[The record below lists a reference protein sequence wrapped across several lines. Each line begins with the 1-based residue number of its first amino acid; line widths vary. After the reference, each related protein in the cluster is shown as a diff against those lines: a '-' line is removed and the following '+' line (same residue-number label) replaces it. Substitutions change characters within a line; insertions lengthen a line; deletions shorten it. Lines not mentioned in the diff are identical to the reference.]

1 MMQVYD
7 IAIVGGGIAGVAAA
21 VQTARMGMKTVLI
34 EKTALVGGLATG
46 GLINVFLPLCDGNG
60 HQVSFGLAEEMLRRS
75 LKYGPGEIP
84 PRWRDE
90 RDAAE
95 RKRFISVFSPAS
107 LVLALDE
114 LLEEAGVTVYLDTLV
129 CAAKTA
135 GNRLTGVAVENESG
149 RFTLRARQFIDASG
163 SAVLGRRLGL
173 PVTAG
178 ENYFSLWALE
188 CVRGKIEM
196 NIGAVYGNGAATGK
210 FSDAALAESGWSRQR
225 LAEQKQTGIDG
236 RLVSEYLLKTRGY
249 LRGYYRHCYRQEEA
263 TRESLYPVALPI
275 MPQYRKI
282 CAIQAAETMRDGQ
295 ANRHVPDSVGLVA
308 DWRRA
313 GSVWEVPFRS
323 LYSASGPENLLFAGR
338 CMGAVGDAWEVMRVI
353 PAAAVTGQAAGMAA
367 ALALRARLP
376 LRELSVERLGDE
388 LKCRGIP
395 RHLEE
400 LGLTEPCRK
409 ER

>member
-1 MMQVYD
+1 M
-7 IAIVGGGIAGVAAA
+7 
-21 VQTARMGMKTVLI
+21 
-34 EKTALVGGLATG
+34 
-46 GLINVFLPLCDGNG
+46 
-60 HQVSFGLAEEMLRRS
+60 
-75 LKYGPGEIP
+75 
-84 PRWRDE
+84 
-90 RDAAE
+90 
-95 RKRFISVFSPAS
+95 
-107 LVLALDE
+107 
-114 LLEEAGVTVYLDTLV
+114 
-129 CAAKTA
+129 
-135 GNRLTGVAVENESG
+135 
-149 RFTLRARQFIDASG
+149 
-163 SAVLGRRLGL
+163 
-173 PVTAG
+173 TAG

-196 NIGAVYGNGAATGK
+196 NIGAVYGNGVATGK

-236 RLVSEYLLKTRGY
+236 RQVSEYLQKTRGY

-323 LYSASGPENLLFAGR
+323 LYSASGPGNLLFAGR

-367 ALALRARLP
+367 ALALRDRLP
-376 LRELSVERLGDE
+376 APGIVRRTIGRRVEAPGDSAAFGRTGIDGTMSERTMRNQYPPLHSLRPMPFWAWNGELTLERLRLQIRQMKEMGFGGFFMHSRFG
-388 LKCRGIP
+388 LKTEYLGERWFACVKECIAGGRAAGAESVSVRRGSLAVRLRGWKTDGSASGI
-395 RHLEE
+395 RAMRNRL
-400 LGLTEPCRK
+400 
-409 ER
+409 

>member
-1 MMQVYD
+1 MSYD
-7 IAIVGGGIAGVAAA
+7 LVIVGGGIAGIAAA
-21 VQTARMGMKTVLI
+21 VQAARQGCRVALV
-34 EKTALVGGLATG
+34 EKTALTGGLATA

-84 PRWRDE
+84 PHWRDE

-114 LLEEAGVTVYLDTLV
+114 LLKEAGVTVYLDTLL

-188 CVRGKIEM
+188 YVQGKIEM

-295 ANRHVPDSVGLVA
+295 ANRHVPDSVGWL
-308 DWRRA
+308 
-313 GSVWEVPFRS
+313 P
-323 LYSASGPENLLFAGR
+323 
-338 CMGAVGDAWEVMRVI
+338 
-353 PAAAVTGQAAGMAA
+353 TGG
-367 ALALRARLP
+367 
-376 LRELSVERLGDE
+376 ERLG
-388 LKCRGIP
+388 LGGSVPVAVFGIRTGKPAFCRPLHGSS
-395 RHLEE
+395 RRR
-400 LGLTEPCRK
+400 LGGDARDSRGGGDRGRPPAWRRRWRCATGFRSGNCPSNDWATS
-409 ER
+409 